1 MIVPQFWAEAQL
13 QKREKGKQV
22 TVRRFG
28 WSDVSLEDAQAN
40 AQARVEEAFA
50 RVLAGEK
57 LPRRDPKV
65 PYNGAVGLPIREE
78 IVSRHGD
85 VVITRNS
92 YGARCLNTPNVFF
105 ADIDFYEGPAL
116 RFTLG
121 VLAALL
127 VLAIIAGILAQSR
140 ALGIG
145 LGVAALIGASTVS
158 AALHRLRDS
167 ISGGPE
173 KIARGRISQFLASHP
188 EWNFRLYRT
197 PAGMRVM
204 ATHRTFDPNDPSVA
218 ECFDALYA
226 DPLFALM
233 CRNQQCFRA
242 RISAKPWRI
251 GISGHMRPRPGV
263 WPVAPDRIAQRSLWI
278 AEYELAASVYAACE
292 FIESVGSGTVHPD
305 VRPVLELHDESCSVG
320 SGLPLA

>member
-13 QKREKGKQV
+13 QQRAKGKQV

-28 WSDVSLEDAQAN
+28 WSDVSLEEAQAH
-40 AQARVEEAFA
+40 AEARVKEAFA

-57 LPRRDPKV
+57 LPRRDPKI

-85 VVITRNS
+85 IIITRNS

-105 ADIDFYEGPAL
+105 ADIDFPKGPAW

-121 VLAALL
+121 VFAALL

-145 LGVAALIGASTVS
+145 LGLAALIGASTVS
-158 AALHRLRDS
+158 AALHHLSES

-173 KIARGRISQFLASHP
+173 KIARGRIAQFLASHP
-188 EWNFRLYRT
+188 DWNFRLYRT

-204 ATHRTFDPNDPSVA
+204 ATHRTFNPTDASVT
-218 ECFDALYA
+218 ECFDALRTDPIYA
-226 DPLFALM
+226 TM

-242 RISAKPWRI
+242 RVSAKPWRI

-263 WPVAPDRIAQRSLWI
+263 WPVAPERIAQRSLWI

-305 VRPVLELHDESCSVG
+305 VRPVLELHDYSCSVG

>member
-1 MIVPQFWAEAQL
+1 VIVPQYWAEAQL
-13 QKREKGKQV
+13 QQRDKGKQV

-28 WSDVSLEDAQAN
+28 WSDASLDDAQAN
-40 AQARVEEAFA
+40 ADARVKEAFA

-57 LPRRDPKV
+57 LPRRDPKI
-65 PYNGAVGLPIREE
+65 PYNGAAGLPIREE

-85 VVITRNS
+85 IVVTRNS

-105 ADIDFYEGPAL
+105 ADIDFPEGPAF

-121 VLAALL
+121 VFAALVAVAIAMG
-127 VLAIIAGILAQSR
+127 VLTGSR

-145 LGVAALIGASTVS
+145 LGFAALIGSSTVS
-158 AALHRLRDS
+158 AMLHRLRQS

-173 KIARGRISQFLASHP
+173 KIARGRIAQFLVSHP
-188 EWNFRLYRT
+188 DWNLRLYRT

-204 ATHRTFDPNDPSVA
+204 ATHQTFSPTDPSVT
-218 ECFDALYA
+218 ECFDALKT
-226 DPLFALM
+226 DPLYATM

-292 FIESVGSGTVHPD
+292 FIESVGSGKIHPD
-305 VRPVLELHDESCSVG
+305 VRPVLELHDDSCSVG
-320 SGLPLA
+320 NGLPLA